1 MHTYHNVLTAGR
13 PILIG
18 VLAVFIIVMLVVG
31 IALLSDN
38 IGRMKYDRKV
48 EKLKILADDDNFFT
62 DLLKEMK
69 ENPASFFFGKDW
81 EKGKGRLPAVV
92 SAHIYSA
99 TKAKHKYD
107 PSKET
112 YYRPGYLGEV

>member
-1 MHTYHNVLTAGR
+1 MKAMHAYNNVLTVGR

-38 IGRMKYDRKV
+38 IGRMKYERKV

-62 DLLKEMK
+62 DLLDEMK
-69 ENPASFFFGKDW
+69 KDPASFFFS
-81 EKGKGRLPAVV
+81 EKGWGRSIVR
-92 SAHIYSA
+92 AHIYSA
-99 TKAKHKYD
+99 TQAKHKYD
-107 PSKET
+107 PNKKT
-112 YYRPGYLGEV
+112 YYEPGVEVL